1 MAVYMCYKLSEAGR
15 KRDVLAG
22 GKGEKFQRVELNIEK
37 ATGSDRI
44 VDRAKFTCRND
55 LELNI
60 SAPRS
65 GDGIRVEPIEFDDHP
80 TLDQIVE
87 EHDRMEAELKRLA
100 EEKEVETWHLF
111 NEVLRE
117 RKVRKTVVYITGGP
131 TWERL
136 DPAWPYGSC
145 EKVTGSEEALAWM
158 AEVDADNAAAKEAAE
173 VAAED
178 MRRKA
183 EQEAEAKRIAEQKR
197 REELGLGP
205 DDDDYRIEDGVL
217 MAVPKWSSHK
227 RSRCWMAKI
236 DIDPSSPGGLSRDFF
251 DRARGSGYYRMPSGL
266 KPGDALEVAA
276 DYYSASGR
284 KSGDRWYGYIVRVTP
299 EILVVREVAGGKTAV
314 KMGGAFTQK

>member
-1 MAVYMCYKLSEAGR
+1 MAVYVCYKLSEAGR
-15 KRDVLAG
+15 KRDVMAG
-22 GKGEKFQRVELNIEK
+22 GKGEKFQRVEVDLQ

-44 VDRAKFTCRND
+44 VDRAKFTHSND

-60 SAPRS
+60 SASRS

-80 TLDQIVE
+80 TVSQIVE

-100 EEKEVETWHLF
+100 EEKEVETWQQF
-111 NEVLRE
+111 DEVLRE
-117 RKVRKTVVYITGGP
+117 RKVRKTIVYITGGP
-131 TWERL
+131 TWECIN
-136 DPAWPYGSC
+136 PAWPYGSC
-145 EKVTGSEEALAWM
+145 EKVTGSQEALEWM
-158 AEVDADNAAAKEAAE
+158 TELDAANTAAKEAAE
-173 VAAED
+173 AAAKD
-178 MRRKA
+178 MLQRA
-183 EQEAEAKRIAEQKR
+183 EQEAEAKRIAEEKR

-251 DRARGSGYYRMPSGL
+251 DKARGSGYYRLPTDL

-284 KSGDRWYGYIVRVTP
+284 KSGDRWYGYVVRITP
-299 EILVVREVAGGKTAV
+299 EMLVVREAAGGKTAV
-314 KMGGAFTQK
+314 KMGGAFAQK